1 LASRSARVVAGS
13 LSWGRE
19 ATSHMSTP
27 AQQPKKDLAHRA
39 FGNFY
44 FTIAWIAFLAVVLRL
59 VWPLRNALLV
69 CWVYG
74 RDAYFRDGLHVLKG
88 KPTRFSNGEIA
99 PNLDDLA
106 TGALAFI
113 VVVFGL
119 SMLLILG
126 LRLYERSRRH
136 HAA

>member
-1 LASRSARVVAGS
+1 MSTSAPQPKEDLAS
-13 LSWGRE
+13 
-19 ATSHMSTP
+19 
-27 AQQPKKDLAHRA
+27 RA

-44 FTIAWIAFLAVVLRL
+44 FTIAWVAFLAVVLRF

-74 RDAYFRDGLHVLKG
+74 RNAYFRDGIHVLKG

-99 PNLDDLA
+99 PNLYDLA
-106 TGALAFI
+106 TGALAFV

-119 SMLLILG
+119 SVLLILG
-126 LRLYERSRRH
+126 LRLYEHSRRH
-136 HAA
+136 NAA